1 MARPHREERG
11 VKLSLSAAA
20 APGIELDALDA
31 SCRAR
36 GLDGIELLVASEA
49 EARTLVARV
58 RAAGARVVALRA
70 ERLDD
75 STAASLA
82 HLSAELGA
90 PVSAP
95 LDEVTAGSLAELAK
109 VFADAGGTLLVGF
122 GTDLDHVVAVTA
134 ALEGAGAPA
143 SVGLAWD
150 LRPGT
155 EDLSSSGAVLLAAR
169 RHLRL
174 VRLYGGGPEQHQQD
188 GRGVGPLLVD
198 LAISGY
204 AGPIVLTPS
213 DPAELPRW
221 RGWLASRKSAG
232 CGSAHPSG
240 EHEVDVRDVEPKDRL
255 GTILG
260 AFRALPLG
268 ATLRITLDHDPS
280 CMYYALEESEPAGT
294 FSFRKIGD
302 GPEVWGAEVT
312 KTAPR
317 AAAS

>member
-1 MARPHREERG
+1 M
-11 VKLSLSAAA
+11 KLSLSAAA

-31 SCRAR
+31 STRAR
-36 GLDGIELLVASEA
+36 GLDGIELVIASQA
-49 EARTLVARV
+49 DARTLAARI
-58 RAAGARVVALRA
+58 RSAGARVVALRA

-75 STAASLA
+75 SSAASLA
-82 HLSAELGA
+82 QLSAELGV

-95 LDEVTAGSLAELAK
+95 LDEVSAGSLTRLAGI
-109 VFADAGGTLLVGF
+109 FADAGGTLLVGF
-122 GTDLDHVVAVTA
+122 GTDLDQVLAATA

-143 SVGLAWD
+143 CVGLAWE
-150 LRPGT
+150 LRPGS
-155 EDLSSSGAVLLAAR
+155 EDLGASGAVLLAAR
-169 RHLRL
+169 SHLRL

-198 LAISGY
+198 LALSGY

-213 DPAELPRW
+213 APSELPRW
-221 RGWLASRKSAG
+221 RDWLASRKSAG

-280 CMYYALEESEPAGT
+280 CMYYALEESEPAGS

-312 KTAPR
+312 KSAPR

>member
-1 MARPHREERG
+1 M
-11 VKLSLSAAA
+11 KLSLSAAA

-31 SCRAR
+31 ACRAR
-36 GLDGIELLVASEA
+36 GLDGIELVIASA
-49 EARTLVARV
+49 GDARTLAARV
-58 RAAGARVVALRA
+58 RAARVRVVALRA

-75 STAASLA
+75 AAAGSLA
-82 HLSAELGA
+82 HLSGELGVPA
-90 PVSAP
+90 SAP
-95 LDEVTAGSLAELAK
+95 LDEVTRGSLPKLAR
-109 VFADAGGTLLVGF
+109 VFADAGGTLLAAF
-122 GTDLDHVVAVTA
+122 GTDLERVIAATA
-134 ALEGAGAPA
+134 ALERADDPP

-150 LRPGT
+150 LRPGS

-188 GRGVGPLLVD
+188 GRGIGPLLVD

-204 AGPIVLTPS
+204 GGPIVLTPS
-213 DPAELPRW
+213 APAELPRW
-221 RGWLASRKSAG
+221 RDWLASRRSTG

-240 EHEVDVRDVEPKDRL
+240 ELEVDVRDVEPKDRL

-280 CMYYALEESEPAGT
+280 CMYYALEETEPAGT

-312 KTAPR
+312 KRAPG

>member
-1 MARPHREERG
+1 M
-11 VKLSLSAAA
+11 KLSLSAAA
-20 APGIELDALDA
+20 APGTDLDALDA
-31 SCRAR
+31 ACQAR
-36 GLDGIELLVASEA
+36 GLDGIELVIASA
-49 EARTLVARV
+49 EDARSLPARV
-58 RAAGARVVALRA
+58 RAARARVVALRA

-75 STAASLA
+75 DAAGSLA
-82 HLSAELGA
+82 HLSGELGV

-95 LDEVTAGSLAELAK
+95 RDEVTRGSLPKLAR

-122 GTDLDHVVAVTA
+122 GADLEEVIAVTA
-134 ALEGAGAPA
+134 ALQSAGDPP
-143 SVGLAWD
+143 SVGLAWE
-150 LRPGT
+150 LRPGL
-155 EDLSSSGAVLLAAR
+155 EDLGASSAILLAAR
-169 RHLRL
+169 RYLRL

-188 GRGVGPLLVD
+188 GLGIGPLLVD

-204 AGPIVLTPS
+204 GGPIVLTPS
-213 DPAELPRW
+213 APAELPRW
-221 RGWLASRKSAG
+221 RDWLASRKGAG

-268 ATLRITLDHDPS
+268 ATLRVTLDHDPS

-312 KTAPR
+312 KRAPP

>member
-1 MARPHREERG
+1 M
-11 VKLSLSAAA
+11 KLSLSAAA

-31 SCRAR
+31 ACRTR
-36 GLDGIELLVASEA
+36 GLDGIELVVASA
-49 EARTLVARV
+49 GEARTLAARV

-75 STAASLA
+75 SAAEALA
-82 HLSAELGA
+82 RLSCELGV
-90 PVSAP
+90 PVSVP
-95 LDEVTAGSLAELAK
+95 LDVVLAGQLTKLAR
-109 VFADAGGTLLVGF
+109 VFTDAGGTLLVGF
-122 GTDLDHVVAVTA
+122 GTDLQQVVEVTA
-134 ALEGAGAPA
+134 ALQAAGDPP
-143 SVGLAWD
+143 SVGLAWE
-150 LRPGT
+150 LRPSS
-155 EDLSSSGAVLLAAR
+155 EDLGASGAVLLAAR

-204 AGPIVLTPS
+204 GGPIVLTPS
-213 DPAELPRW
+213 DSAELPRW
-221 RGWLASRKSAG
+221 RDWLASRRSAG

-312 KTAPR
+312 KSAPR

>member
-1 MARPHREERG
+1 M
-11 VKLSLSAAA
+11 KLSLSAAA
-20 APGIELDALDA
+20 SPGLALGALDDA
-31 SCRAR
+31 SRAR
-36 GLDGIELLVASEA
+36 GLDGIELVLEA
-49 EARTLVARV
+49 AEDTQSLVARV

-75 STAASLA
+75 SAVATLARLSGELKVPLSVPLAALP
-82 HLSAELGA
+82 E
-90 PVSAP
+90 
-95 LDEVTAGSLAELAK
+95 GSLPNLAR

-122 GTDLDHVVAVTA
+122 GTDLGQVVALTA
-134 ALEGAGAPA
+134 ALASAGHPA
-143 SVGLAWD
+143 SVGLAWE
-150 LRPGT
+150 LRP
-155 EDLSSSGAVLLAAR
+155 SSEELGASSAVLLAAHQ
-169 RHLRL
+169 HLRL

-204 AGPIVLTPS
+204 GGPIVLTPS
-213 DPAELPRW
+213 SPAELPRW
-221 RGWLASRKSAG
+221 RDWLASRKSTG

-240 EHEVDVRDVEPKDRL
+240 EHEVDVRDVEPRDRL

-294 FSFRKIGD
+294 FAFRKVGD
-302 GPEVWGAEVT
+302 GPEVWSAEVT
-312 KTAPR
+312 RTMP
-317 AAAS
+317 